1 MSVWQKEE
9 TMDIRKEI
17 EKAIEE
23 MGFVE
28 FTDIQKQTIPLLL
41 EGHDVIGH
49 SHTGTGKTAAFGIPI
64 LDKLDF
70 NENVVQALILA
81 PTRELAVQIHDELMR
96 MAKYV
101 DNCKIV
107 TVFGG
112 DPITRQIYSLKQKPQ
127 IIVGTPGRTLD
138 HLRRK
143 TLRLE
148 NVKFMVLDEADE
160 MLKMGFQEDIET
172 VFQAL
177 PVERQTLMFSAT
189 MPRQILQ
196 LAKSYMIE
204 PVHVR
209 VIGEE
214 STNTDVVQQYY
225 KVKRENKTEALYR
238 LLNIYR
244 PKLALVFCNT
254 KVKVDELTQELIE
267 RGINCDKIHGD
278 LPQTTRLDVLKKFH
292 TGMVEVLVA
301 TDVAARGLDIKAV
314 EAVFN
319 YDVPEKADYYVHRI
333 GRTGRIGNI
342 GYSFTLV
349 SKGEMKQIEEIE
361 RIINSKIK
369 KRNIPTYDKV
379 QDVKNDKLI
388 EEITRT
394 FETNTFEEEF
404 EILNKAISTKLS
416 EDQIIVALLKMIKRE
431 NNAAINS
438 ADINEEFE
446 FKTKKF
452 DRDSSKSARFHL
464 NLGKNFDLV
473 VSDILDF
480 VSSKVRIESRE
491 IQDIAILTE
500 FSFFS
505 VPPKYADEIMAK
517 CNFTKLKGKKAVL
530 SISKKP
536 RKPSNYKR

>member
-1 MSVWQKEE
+1 MEIK
-9 TMDIRKEI
+9 KEI
-17 EKAIEE
+17 QKAIEE
-23 MGFVE
+23 MGFVD
-28 FTDIQKQTIPLLL
+28 FTEIQKQTIPLLL
-41 EGHDVIGH
+41 EGKDVIGH

-64 LDKLDF
+64 LEKLDF
-70 NENVVQALILA
+70 SLNTVQALIIA

-101 DNCKIV
+101 ENCKIV

-112 DPITRQIYSLKQKPQ
+112 DPITRQIYALKQHPQ
-127 IIVGTPGRTLD
+127 IIVGTPGRTID
-138 HLRRK
+138 HMNRK
-143 TLRLE
+143 TIK
-148 NVKFMVLDEADE
+148 VDQIKFMVLDEADE

-172 VFQAL
+172 IFQAT
-177 PVERQTLMFSAT
+177 PPTRQTLMFSAT
-189 MPRQILQ
+189 MPKPILQ

-204 PVHVR
+204 PEMIR

-214 STNTDVVQQYY
+214 STNSDVVQHYY

-238 LLNIYR
+238 LINIYR

-254 KVKVDELTQELIE
+254 KVQVDELTQALIE

-292 TGMVEVLVA
+292 NGIIEVLVA

-349 SKGEMKQIEEIE
+349 SKGELKQIAEIE
-361 RIINSKIK
+361 RLTNTKIK

-388 EEITRT
+388 EEITRVI
-394 FETNTFEEEF
+394 ETSNFDLEY
-404 EILNKAISTKLS
+404 EILNKAINAKLT
-416 EDQIIVALLKMIKRE
+416 EDQIIVALLKMIQRE
-431 NNAAINS
+431 NNAAIND

-446 FKTKKF
+446 TKERKQY
-452 DRDSSKSARFHL
+452 DSDSKSTRFHL
-464 NLGKNFDLV
+464 NLGKNFELG

-480 VSSKVRIESRE
+480 IRSKVKIENRE

-500 FSFFS
+500 FSFFT
-505 VPPKYADEIMAK
+505 VPSKYADEIMQK
-517 CNFTKLKGKKAVL
+517 CNFGKLKGKKAIL

-536 RKPSNYKR
+536 RKPTNFSR